1 VLVHGDDEVWAVAR
15 PQIAGWDASPDG
27 KAVLDMVATGTGTPS
42 HWLNNLESNTQAT
55 ATEMGGPAL
64 RQYENRQRVFGDFL
78 VDLTYAALEQA
89 RACGALRHRGQTLHR
104 AMDRD
109 EYGLQVKTSELE
121 KADNLQLAQSA
132 KTIIDGF
139 LQLHDRGLIGDA
151 DLVELSYRFAG
162 ELVDVEEVLGRGILN
177 RQE

>member
-1 VLVHGDDEVWAVAR
+1 MLA
-15 PQIAGWDASPDG
+15 
-27 KAVLDMVATGTGTPS
+27 MVATGTGTPS

-89 RACGALRHRGQTLHR
+89 RACGALRHRGQPLRLHL
-104 AMDRD
+104 DRD
-109 EYGLQVKTSELE
+109 EYGLRVRTPELRKE
-121 KADNLQLAQSA
+121 DNLQLAQSA

-151 DLVELSYRFAG
+151 DLLDLSYRFAG
-162 ELVDVEEVLGRGILN
+162 ELVNVEQVLERSM
-177 RQE
+177 RC